1 MSDRTIDPAASIAPP
16 NNVSPANAPL
26 AIVPPATHIPL
37 TDAAIWEKRVGT
49 GALGAMVVGAVGPW
63 AAAFGMLSVSGLNGD
78 GIVVLILAAIAALA
92 GWRYLAK
99 HRRGA
104 LIAILVC
111 GILGSATTVY
121 DMVHISSGPPL
132 VSIGWGLVLAFVG
145 SITLAGDALAA
156 LITRR
161 GRG

>member
-16 NNVSPANAPL
+16 NNVSPANAPR
-26 AIVPPATHIPL
+26 AIVPPAMHIPL

-92 GWRYLAK
+92 CWRYLAK

-104 LIAILVC
+104 LIAIL
-111 GILGSATTVY
+111 GSATTVY
-121 DMVHISSGPPL
+121 TMVHISSGPPL

-145 SITLAGDALAA
+145 SITLAGGALGA

-161 GRG
+161 SRG